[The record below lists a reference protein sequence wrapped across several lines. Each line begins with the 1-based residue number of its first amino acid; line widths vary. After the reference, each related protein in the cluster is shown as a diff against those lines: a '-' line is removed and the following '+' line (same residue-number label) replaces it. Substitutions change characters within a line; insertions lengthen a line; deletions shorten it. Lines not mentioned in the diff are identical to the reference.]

1 MKNKVS
7 YVTTYSTAKI
17 DLRGAF
23 MSEIELAFSELNH
36 TWQKAKNNT

>member
-1 MKNKVS
+1 M
-7 YVTTYSTAKI
+7 TTCFTSKI
-17 DLRGAF
+17 DLKGAF